1 MSNPP
6 KANHSNEYFNSILN
20 QLQSMDECCE
30 CKQVLATNNNNK
42 TSRHARR
49 ERKPHFRKCYLPSP
63 LRMHDAKCITAEEKK
78 IINRKTN
85 LKRYEIVQRIRVKNL
100 CAQRIEFFTFRSWSN
115 EIRGSCFDFF
125 LFFFFFHYSS
135 FTCVQP
141 KLVFLSRVNN
151 SRWIDSL
158 ITLKTNLSVSVLIC
172 VFCLGMCAV
181 CALHAQ
187 WSI

>member
-1 MSNPP
+1 MSTSIQYWTNYNRSTSAVSVNKFSRPTIITKHHVTRGAKENPIFE
-6 KANHSNEYFNSILN
+6 SVIF
-20 QLQSMDECCE
+20 
-30 CKQVLATNNNNK
+30 QVLFACTTLSVLQQK
-42 TSRHARR
+42 
-49 ERKPHFRKCYLPSP
+49 K
-63 LRMHDAKCITAEEKK
+63 KK

-158 ITLKTNLSVSVLIC
+158 ITLKTNLSVSVPIC
-172 VFCLGMCAV
+172 VFCLGMCTV